1 MRKIR
6 NSLLIAAA
14 ILIAATSL
22 LAATDASAGS
32 MVPGFKQSWTTGV
45 SEIGTGTKA
54 GEPDGGGGSK
64 NDPPPSEPNDEP
76 GEDLGGIVNRSP
88 SGFGLIVA
96 FWVRHILGAGW

>member
-14 ILIAATSL
+14 ILVAATSL
-22 LAATDASAGS
+22 LAATDALADSKF
-32 MVPGFKQSWTTGV
+32 PGFKRSWTTGV

-76 GEDLGGIVNRSP
+76 GEDLGGVVNRSP
-88 SGFGLIVA
+88 GGFGLLVT
-96 FWVRHILGAGW
+96 FWVRHILGSGW